1 MKMIDNKNHIKNI
14 VINILRP
21 ILGIFIS
28 ILAIIAGGISAVSIF
43 SLAVSTSVH
52 WDRLWWCV
60 PILGYELW
68 IFMDQTKEKTLKD
81 LFIFYAF
88 GILNCVILMIFD
100 KEMFEFLV
108 DSFVEDYYRY
118 FK

>member
-1 MKMIDNKNHIKNI
+1 MIDRKNTTTKRIH
-14 VINILRP
+14 P
-21 ILGIFIS
+21 ILVICFLVISFIFMMIFV
-28 ILAIIAGGISAVSIF
+28 VS
-43 SLAVSTSVH
+43 LLYLGVSTSLH

-81 LFIFYAF
+81 NFVLYAF
-88 GILNCVILMIFD
+88 GILNCIILMIFD
-100 KEMFEFLV
+100 KEMFEWLLDFFL
-108 DSFVEDYYRY
+108 SYYYRY

>member
-1 MKMIDNKNHIKNI
+1 MIDRKNTTTKRIH
-14 VINILRP
+14 P
-21 ILGIFIS
+21 ILVICFLVISFIFMMIFV
-28 ILAIIAGGISAVSIF
+28 VS
-43 SLAVSTSVH
+43 LLHLGVSTSLH

-68 IFMDQTKEKTLKD
+68 IFMDQTKEETLKD
-81 LFIFYAF
+81 NFVLYAF
-88 GILNCVILMIFD
+88 GILNCIILMIFD

>member
-1 MKMIDNKNHIKNI
+1 MIDRKNTTTKRIH
-14 VINILRP
+14 P
-21 ILGIFIS
+21 ILVICFLVISLIFMMIFI
-28 ILAIIAGGISAVSIF
+28 IS
-43 SLAVSTSVH
+43 LLYLGVSTSLH

-81 LFIFYAF
+81 NFVLYAF
-88 GILNCVILMIFD
+88 GILNCIILMIFD
-100 KEMFEFLV
+100 KEMFEWLLDFFL
-108 DSFVEDYYRY
+108 SYYYRY

>member
-1 MKMIDNKNHIKNI
+1 MIDRKNTTTKRIH
-14 VINILRP
+14 P
-21 ILGIFIS
+21 ILVICFLVISLIFMMIFI
-28 ILAIIAGGISAVSIF
+28 IS
-43 SLAVSTSVH
+43 LLYLGVSTSLH

-68 IFMDQTKEKTLKD
+68 IFMDQTKEETLKD
-81 LFIFYAF
+81 NFVLYAF
-88 GILNCVILMIFD
+88 GILNCIILMIFD

>member
-1 MKMIDNKNHIKNI
+1 MTDNKKRIKNI

-28 ILAIIAGGISAVSIF
+28 ILFIIVGGITAISVLSLGVSI
-43 SLAVSTSVH
+43 SVH
-52 WDRLWWCV
+52 WGRLWWCV

-81 LFIFYAF
+81 TFIFCAC
-88 GILNCVILMIFD
+88 GILNCIILMIFE
-100 KEMFEFLV
+100 KELFEFLV